1 MKFQLVPLF
10 VVQEFINMIIVFF
23 IQYKFICFF
32 HFRIRRK
39 TYERLWSFVG
49 HLGQSLKEILD
60 LDQLAPVLSE
70 PHFESLDRRLKTI
83 LATIEVCLDD
93 NGEEKVLV
101 ESL

>member
-1 MKFQLVPLF
+1 MCFSLS
-10 VVQEFINMIIVFF
+10 INIFSSF
-23 IQYKFICFF
+23 C
-32 HFRIRRK
+32 FRIRRK

-83 LATIEVCLDD
+83 LATIEVCLDE

-101 ESL
+101 EIL